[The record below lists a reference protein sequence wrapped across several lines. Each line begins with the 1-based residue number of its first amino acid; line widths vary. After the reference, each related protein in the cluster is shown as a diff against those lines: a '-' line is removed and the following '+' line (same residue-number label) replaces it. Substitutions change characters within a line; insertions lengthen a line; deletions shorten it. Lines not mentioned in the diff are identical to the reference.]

1 MLEFVMLGPLF
12 EQDFVGLVDEL
23 PVVRARLEVSQ
34 AGLFP
39 ALKVPADPGV
49 LQDPVAAVGRELDEV
64 VLDALDKVR
73 D

>member
-1 MLEFVMLGPLF
+1 MLELVMLGPLF
-12 EQDFVGLVDEL
+12 QQDFVSLVDEL

-39 ALKVPADPGV
+39 ALKIPADPWV